1 MCSSVSH
8 SAFSDSWVDLSAR
21 KKMQGLVLWS
31 LEVVEFEIL
40 TAQRSTVWH
49 RQYIERSWGQEMT
62 RPWARLEGEDNTQSL
77 VHTLVHPC
85 FFGYVAKL
93 DKYIESGHY
102 PQVHQIR
109 KFTGSGIAPRRTSL
123 SRFVIPIRSVWAAYH
138 KIERQFAVDLGPSY
152 CT

>member
-8 SAFSDSWVDLSAR
+8 SEFSDSWVDLSAR
-21 KKMQGLVLWS
+21 KKMQGLALWS

-62 RPWARLEGEDNTQSL
+62 RPFARLEGEDNTHSL

-85 FFGYVAKL
+85 FFLCCEIGQIDTIRALHAILLICWIQHFFWQHFDKKL
-93 DKYIESGHY
+93 RLQSFSFSGLFW
-102 PQVHQIR
+102 PCPLFPTFR
-109 KFTGSGIAPRRTSL
+109 L
-123 SRFVIPIRSVWAAYH
+123 WIP
-138 KIERQFAVDLGPSY
+138 KAV
-152 CT
+152 